1 MLPIADEGGA
11 RPGIPGLRCVHSM
24 FEERVRETPDA
35 TALTFEG
42 QHLTYDELNRR
53 ANRVAD
59 LLRERGAGP
68 EVLIGIAL
76 ERSVELV
83 VTILGV
89 LKSGAAYLPLDPQY
103 PVQRLAMMLDDS
115 RVPLLLTEASVRDKF
130 PAEDGRAVLV
140 LEDLAGE
147 LAAASDENPPTTVT
161 SGNLAYVIYTSG
173 STGKPKGVLI
183 DHYNVTR
190 LFTRTEHW
198 FGFGPSDV
206 WPLFHSAAFD
216 LSVWEMWGALA
227 YGGRLVVVPHLV
239 ARSYEDFHALVVRE
253 RVTMLTQTP
262 TAFKQFAQ
270 AQAQAHAQER
280 GGAELALRFVVFA
293 GEALNIPSLARWF
306 EQHGDRTP
314 RLVNMYGITETTVH
328 VTYREIDRADTENTA
343 SVVGTAIPD
352 LTVHVLDERMK
363 PVPDGTV
370 GEIYVGG
377 PGVGRGYLRR
387 PELNRRRFLPDP
399 FSPEP
404 GATLYRSGDL
414 AIPLPGGDLQYVG
427 RSDHQVKVRGHRVEL
442 GEIESAL
449 LAHEGVKDAVAAVQD
464 QETDFPKVVAYVI
477 PESEAPTLKELRRFL
492 QDRVPDYM
500 LPNAVVPI
508 TELPLT
514 ASGKLE
520 RKALPWPA
528 A

>member
-1 MLPIADEGGA
+1 MLPTADEGGM
-11 RPGIPGLRCVHSM
+11 RPGIPGLPCVHSM
-24 FEERVRETPDA
+24 FEERVRENPDA
-35 TALTFEG
+35 IALTFEG
-42 QHLTYDELNRR
+42 RHLTYDELNRR
-53 ANRVAD
+53 ANRVAN
-59 LLRERGAGP
+59 LLRDRGAGP

-83 VTILGV
+83 VAILGV
-89 LKSGAAYLPLDPQY
+89 LKSGAAYLPLDPRY
-103 PVQRLAMMLDDS
+103 PAQRLALMLSDS
-115 RVPLLLTEASVRDKF
+115 RVPLLLTAAAGRDTF
-130 PAEDGRAVLV
+130 PAEEGRGVLV

-147 LAAASDENPPTTVT
+147 LAAASDENPPATAT
-161 SGNLAYVIYTSG
+161 SANLAYVLYTSG

-183 DHYNVTR
+183 DHFNVTR

-198 FGFGPSDV
+198 FGFAATDV

-227 YGGRLVVVPHLV
+227 YGGRLVVVPHMV
-239 ARSYEDFHALVVRE
+239 ARSYEAFHALVAGE

-270 AQAQAHAQER
+270 AQELS
-280 GGAELALRFVVFA
+280 GAELALRFVVFA
-293 GEALNIPSLARWF
+293 GEALNIPSLAPWF
-306 EQHGDRTP
+306 DRHGDRSP

-328 VTYREIDRADTENTA
+328 VTYREIDHADTENTA
-343 SVVGTAIPD
+343 SVIGTPIPD
-352 LTVHVLDERMK
+352 LRVHILDEQMR
-363 PVPDGTV
+363 PVPEGTV

-399 FSPEP
+399 YSTEP

-414 AIPLPGGDLQYVG
+414 AVPLPGGDIQYVG

-449 LAHEGVKDAVAAVQD
+449 LAHTGVKDAVAAVQD
-464 QETDFPKVVAYVI
+464 QDTDFPKVVAYVI
-477 PESEAPTLKELRRFL
+477 PVGEAPSLKDLRRFL
-492 QDRVPDYM
+492 QDRVPDFM

-508 TELPLT
+508 AELPLT

-528 A
+528 G

>member
-1 MLPIADEGGA
+1 
-11 RPGIPGLRCVHSM
+11 M
-24 FEERVRETPDA
+24 FEERAAQRPDA
-35 TALTFEG
+35 IALSCEG
-42 QHLTYDELNRR
+42 EHLTYAELNRR

-59 LLRERGAGP
+59 VLRARGAGP
-68 EVLIGIAL
+68 EVLVGIAL
-76 ERSVELV
+76 ERSVQLV
-83 VTILGV
+83 VGILGI
-89 LKSGAAYLPLDPQY
+89 LKSGAAYLPLDPGY
-103 PVQRLAMMLDDS
+103 PVQRLDLMLSDS
-115 RVPLLLTEASVRDKF
+115 QVPLLLTQDSVRAKF
-130 PAEDGRAVLV
+130 PAAEGRSVLV

-147 LAAASDENPPTTVT
+147 LAAASEQNPPAAAT
-161 SGNLAYVIYTSG
+161 SANLAYVIYTSG

-198 FGFGPSDV
+198 FGFAPSDV

-239 ARSYEDFHALVVRE
+239 ARSYEAFHALVADE
-253 RVTMLTQTP
+253 KVTVLTQTP

-270 AQAQAHAQER
+270 AQHLK
-280 GGAELALRFVVFA
+280 GAELALRWVVFA
-293 GEALNIPSLARWF
+293 GEALNIPSLAPWF

-328 VTYREIDRADTENTA
+328 VTYREIDRADTESTA
-343 SVVGTAIPD
+343 SVVGAAIPD
-352 LTVHVLDERMK
+352 LRVYILDEEMN
-363 PVPDGTV
+363 PVPEGAV

-399 FSPEP
+399 YSDEP

-414 AIPLPGGDLQYVG
+414 AVPLPGGDIQYVG
-427 RSDHQVKVRGHRVEL
+427 RSDHQVKIRGHRVEL

-449 LAHEGVKDAVAAVQD
+449 LTHPGVKDAVAAVQD
-464 QETDFPKVVAYVI
+464 QDTDFPKVVAYLI
-477 PESEAPTLKELRRFL
+477 PVAQTPSLKDLRHFL

-508 TELPLT
+508 TDLPLT